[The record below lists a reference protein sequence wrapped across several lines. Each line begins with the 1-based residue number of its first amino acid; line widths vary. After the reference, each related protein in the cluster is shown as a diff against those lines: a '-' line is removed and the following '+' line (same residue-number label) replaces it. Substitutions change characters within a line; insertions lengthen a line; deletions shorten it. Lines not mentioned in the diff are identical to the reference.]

1 MSVEMLNGQ
10 LAKLPLNRPDDARHG
25 GTEGSDLVPY
35 RHEML
40 PPGQPGAFGTQRQI
54 PRGGEIHVA
63 QDASGY
69 RMYPKRI
76 TPDHDGRQLPYE
88 GDVPFNSV
96 RLPTASYRTRAEAF
110 KNVPY
115 WSVKPVMGPDDWPS
129 RKLFPSQPN
138 MEVVDSIEHD
148 VLPVPYTR
156 DNRGGFSVMDMPGLD
171 FDPDLQVGISGLGD
185 FGGLGQIG
193 ADAATA
199 VGVKAVADMA
209 AANPE
214 KAKDPSW
221 VAALING
228 AVGILAP
235 IVTKYV
241 TPKPPKP
248 PTPTPTGAPTTYIP
262 GYTPEAPFYTQPLFL
277 ALAALGVVG
286 GGYLILKK

>member
-10 LAKLPLNRPDDARHG
+10 LSQLPLNRDDSAHG
-25 GTEGSDLVPY
+25 GTKGSDLAPY

-115 WSVKPVMGPDDWPS
+115 WGVKPVMGPDDWPS

-148 VLPVPYTR
+148 VLPVPFTR
-156 DNRGGFSVMDMPGLD
+156 NNNRGYSVMDMPGLD

-185 FGGLGQIG
+185 FSGLGQIG
-193 ADAATA
+193 MEAATA
-199 VGVKAVADMA
+199 IGVKAVADTA
-209 AANPE
+209 AANPTAA
-214 KAKDPSW
+214 AKPGW
-221 VAALING
+221 LEAAISG
-228 AVGILAP
+228 AASLVSAYITTRA
-235 IVTKYV
+235 V
-241 TPKPPKP
+241 PKP
-248 PTPTPTGAPTTYIP
+248 PTPTPGVPTAYVP
-262 GYTPEAPFYTQPLFL
+262 GYVPEAPFYTQPLFL
-277 ALAALGVVG
+277 ALAALGVLG